1 VKILD
6 RYVLKEHVGP
16 LLFALTTLTS
26 LLLLNYIAKQFGN
39 LVGKGLAWTVIME
52 FFLLSIPFTVAM
64 TLPMAVLVS
73 TLYAFSRLAAE
84 NEITALKAGGVSLA
98 KTLVPVLWGA
108 TFLAGLMLA
117 FNDQILPRANHR
129 LRVLQGDIAR
139 KKPTFALR
147 EQVINEVQPGK
158 FYLKAGHLDEGSN
171 RMREVVIYDL
181 SVPTRRRTI
190 YADSGDMR
198 LAPNRRDLALTLY
211 QGYMQELDR
220 TDPGQLQRLFYT
232 VNNIRIP
239 NVANNFEKS
248 ENDEFKSD
256 RERTICEMQALYEEG
271 ATDRARARFDLET
284 AVANSVRE
292 ATGRPALRRTFSPS
306 RPPFSLGGAYCKVL
320 ALFGGVPEAQAAQ
333 SPGSQTTG
341 SPIPFDPRA
350 RRRDS
355 LRQRRLDEQRRQA
368 AGDTA
373 RVAAPVPGQATRKA
387 PSTTGKSL
395 QFASDSVNVDP
406 PGAVIER
413 PAAAAQGGTRAP
425 VTTPPSEAIRRGE
438 SGPIDLTPPSGANIE
453 SAALRIADGVRT
465 MNTYEVE
472 IQKKFALAVAC
483 VVFVLLGAP
492 IALRFPRGGVGLTI
506 GVSLIVFA
514 IYYIGLIAG
523 EAVADRGIL
532 PPFWAMW
539 TANILF
545 TAVGLVLL
553 ARMGRE
559 GSTSRGGDAG
569 ELIDQARVWVA
580 KQLRKVGVPVD
591 RRRRRA

>member
-1 VKILD
+1 MKILD

-158 FYLKAGHLDEGSN
+158 FYLRAGHLDEGSN

-198 LAPNRRDLALTLY
+198 LAPNRSDLALTLY

-256 RERTICEMQALYEEG
+256 RERTICEMQALYDEG

-284 AVANSVRE
+284 AVTNAVRE
-292 ATGRPALRRTFSPS
+292 ATGRAPVRRTFAEPDA
-306 RPPFSLGGAYCKVL
+306 PFSLGGAYCKVL
-320 ALFGGVPEAQAAQ
+320 ALFGGVPEAEAAQ

-341 SPIPFDPRA
+341 SPIPFDPRE
-350 RRRDS
+350 RRQES
-355 LRQRRLDEQRRQA
+355 LRQRRLEAQRRQA
-368 AGDTA
+368 ARDTTGA
-373 RVAAPVPGQATRKA
+373 AAKKAAAAQKAVAAQKA
-387 PSTTGKSL
+387 GTQPRRADPSL
-395 QFASDSVNVDP
+395 QFESDRRNVDP
-406 PGAVIER
+406 PGVVVEQ
-413 PAAAAQGGTRAP
+413 PET
-425 VTTPPSEAIRRGE
+425 
-438 SGPIDLTPPSGANIE
+438 GPIDLSPPSGASVE
-453 SAALRIADGVRT
+453 SAALRIADGLRT
-465 MNTYEVE
+465 KNTYQVE
-472 IQKKFALAVAC
+472 IEKKFALAVAC

-559 GSTSRGGDAG
+559 GSTARGGDAG
-569 ELIDQARVWVA
+569 ELIDQARVWIA